1 MLLERISYEETHP
14 CEFHDMA
21 DRMNPLKTLLPFT
34 LCLLCC
40 GPKSQ
45 DSTPTNS
52 VEAVPSRQANEP
64 EEAAKGT
71 SLVEAGIRKALPAMQ
86 NYQELSKAESA
97 PWLSASDKLW
107 LAANG
112 VCHPVVAEEDEGAIS
127 ASLELCRRKE
137 KRTTITCSYSFTL
150 SQSALHSGSVSCDTV
165 TAQGKGEGWGS
176 GGPLHTLSLQSS
188 DASSQVYSESWKL
201 SVEADRHIVEEQACA
216 PGSAEKA
223 MALVVQETPKL
234 DPEQELQRRFGVVGQ
249 SRRCQLQEG
258 IRLSVRAENDRGS
271 YDRGALGRRGS
282 EAVDCTSTCPESSE
296 LVRIQEMNSWFE
308 GKRFN
313 KQGAPTTSMSIHPTK
328 ALCQAVA
335 SEHMAKTPQSDCKA
349 P

>member
-1 MLLERISYEETHP
+1 
-14 CEFHDMA
+14 
-21 DRMNPLKTLLPFT
+21 MNPLKTLLPLT

-40 GPKSQ
+40 GPQSQ
-45 DSTPTNS
+45 GSTHTNS
-52 VEAVPSRQANEP
+52 VETVPPNQANAP
-64 EEAAKGT
+64 EEAAKGI
-71 SLVEAGIRKALPAMQ
+71 SQVEAEIRKALPAMQ
-86 NYQELSKAESA
+86 NYQELGKAESA

-112 VCHPVVAEEDEGAIS
+112 VCQPVVAEEDEGAIS
-127 ASLELCRRKE
+127 VSVELCRRKE
-137 KRTTITCSYSFTL
+137 DRTTITCSYSITL
-150 SQSALHSGSVSCDTV
+150 DQNALHSGSISCDTI

-188 DASSQVYSESWKL
+188 DDSSQVYSESWIL
-201 SVEADRHIVEEQACA
+201 SVEADRHIVEEQACV

-223 MALVVQETPKL
+223 QALVLQEAPKL
-234 DPEQELQRRFGVVGQ
+234 DPDKELQRRFGVAGQ
-249 SRRCQLQEG
+249 SRRCHLQEG
-258 IRLSVRAENDRGS
+258 VRLSVRAENDRGS
-271 YDRGALGRRGS
+271 YDRGALGRKAT
-282 EAVDCTSTCPESSE
+282 EAVDCTSTCPQSQN

-313 KQGAPTTSMSIHPTK
+313 KQGASTTSMSIHPTK

-335 SEHMAKTPQSDCKA
+335 SEHMAIIPQSDCRA